1 MKKTLFYFLSVL
13 LISFTIQSLHA
24 QEETTPKG
32 NTYALL
38 IAIDSYQGDKWESLR
53 TSVNDADAVKDL
65 LTKKYDFDEILT
77 LYNEAASR
85 STIIDFLSKV
95 TANVKPEDNVL
106 IFFSGNGTM
115 IENEGYWVPHDAV
128 TEDPKTLISNTLI
141 KDLLDKTQC
150 KHALLLVDSYFGGAS
165 FKYSNLTI
173 KNTGEEGYYDV
184 IDGLISRQAIATGGI
199 KPTSDGNGEH
209 SVFVKYLV
217 KFLEKNNKPQ
227 LSIDQLYNLFVFLL
241 QQTLQ
246 VCHLSDIFK
255 TQDMRAGSLF
265 LN

>member
-1 MKKTLFYFLSVL
+1 
-13 LISFTIQSLHA
+13 
-24 QEETTPKG
+24 
-32 NTYALL
+32 
-38 IAIDSYQGDKWESLR
+38 
-53 TSVNDADAVKDL
+53 
-65 LTKKYDFDEILT
+65 
-77 LYNEAASR
+77 
-85 STIIDFLSKV
+85 
-95 TANVKPEDNVL
+95 
-106 IFFSGNGTM
+106 M

-217 KFLEKNNKPQ
+217 KFFNIRLDIRAWLINFFKQCHFLFNN
-227 LSIDQLYNLFVFLL
+227 LNAFLA
-241 QQTLQ
+241 T
-246 VCHLSDIFK
+246 
-255 TQDMRAGSLF
+255 
-265 LN
+265 